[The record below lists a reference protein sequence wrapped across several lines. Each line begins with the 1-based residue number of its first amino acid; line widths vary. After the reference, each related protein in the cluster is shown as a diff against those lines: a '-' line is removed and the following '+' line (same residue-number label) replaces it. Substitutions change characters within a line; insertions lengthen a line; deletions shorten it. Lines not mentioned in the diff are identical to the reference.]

1 MREKI
6 RAMIQGCL
14 PVVLLAL
21 LYACVPASSQP
32 AEETAGHQPQQ
43 KATASEQ
50 QQSTVETAMAESP
63 QDMQL
68 PVRFQRPAYRLKE
81 VITPAT
87 AIEEG
92 DIAVPVGADISSKT
106 PVSLIDILKQLTSLK
121 GMNVS
126 WESDVDQNVMVDVDI
141 RAEDDFYKAIDNIL
155 RQKDYSFVAQ
165 DNTIVVKYKVAKK
178 FYIGMPPRLTSSVSS
193 TSTALSSTSSADIW
207 TDIIANVEKVL
218 GMWSSAQATT
228 PAASTAAATTTAQT
242 TTGQTTGQTS
252 QAQTTPSIPAT
263 SPEGYYYTVDKSIGL
278 ITVYASRPLLEK
290 ISFYIDNLT
299 SLLYKQIAIEA
310 KIVEVELTDNKSTG
324 IDWSSLLSSLNVSLQ
339 LFEDGE
345 IYPAHNRAISKVSLP
360 TADFSLVLNALQTLG
375 DMRIISNPKVSVMN
389 GQSAMIYVGDDETY
403 VSQVTTTVSD
413 TGTVTQTPTSAVA
426 SSGVRLEVNPTLLG
440 EDEVLLSLIPTVTG
454 VDSIEYK
461 DYGTSSIGLPTT
473 KLQEVNSIV
482 RVKDGEMLVIGGLI
496 KSIDDFDNK
505 KFPVLG
511 DIPGLKFFFNS
522 KTDDKTK
529 TELVVLL
536 KIKIVS

>member
-1 MREKI
+1 MREKF

-14 PVVLLAL
+14 PVILLAL
-21 LYACVPASSQP
+21 LCACVPASSQP

-43 KATASEQ
+43 KATASEE
-50 QQSTVETAMAESP
+50 QQSTAKTATAESP

-68 PVRFQRPAYRLKE
+68 PVRFQRPAYQLKE
-81 VITPAT
+81 DVTAT
-87 AIEEG
+87 VALEG
-92 DIAVPVGADISSKT
+92 DDLAIPVGADISSKT
-106 PVSLIDILKQLTSLK
+106 PVPLLDILKQLVSLK

-126 WESDVDQNVMVDVDI
+126 WESDVNQNVLVDVDI

-155 RQKDYSFVAQ
+155 RQKDYSFEAQ

-193 TSTALSSTSSADIW
+193 TSTTLSSTSSFDIW
-207 TDIIANVEKVL
+207 TDIIANMEKVL

-228 PAASTAAATTTAQT
+228 PAATTTAQT
-242 TTGQTTGQTS
+242 TTGQTTGQTTT
-252 QAQTTPSIPAT
+252 QAQTTPSAPAT

-299 SLLYKQIAIEA
+299 SMLYKQIAIEA
-310 KIVEVELTDNKSTG
+310 KIVEVELTDNRSTG
-324 IDWSSLLSSLNVSLQ
+324 IDWSSLLSSLDINLQ

-345 IYPAHNRAISKVSLP
+345 IYPAHNRAISQVSLS
-360 TADFSLVLNALQTLG
+360 TASFAIVLDALQTLG
-375 DMRIISNPKVSVMN
+375 DLRIISNPKISVMN

-403 VSQVTTTVSD
+403 VAQVTTNVSD
-413 TGTVTQTPTSAVA
+413 TGAVTYTPISAVA
-426 SSGVRLEVNPTLLG
+426 SSGVRLEVNPTILG
-440 EDEVLLSLIPTVTG
+440 DDEVLLSLIPTVTG
-454 VDSIEYK
+454 VDSIEYR

-482 RVKDGEMLVIGGLI
+482 RVKDGEMLIIGGLI
-496 KSIDDFDNK
+496 KSIEDSDNK

-529 TELVVLL
+529 RELVVLL
-536 KIKIVS
+536 KIRIIS